1 MLKKRQPII
10 IPAINLQTKLLK
22 PTSIKTFTPLPPS
35 SVSNLSSVQASSSL
49 PIKEYLSMNI
59 NESID
64 IDDPIDIVYT
74 WVNMSDQVWM
84 NKFRM
89 HTGKM
94 PSAVRYQGVDEIK
107 YSIASVKKYASFI
120 RNIYVVTDNQMPPL
134 DFMNDRQIKI
144 IDHSVILGKECA
156 YPTFKSDSI
165 ESYLWK
171 IPGLSEVFLYFND
184 DIFVGNRIEKNMFIN
199 NNRKLPIADVK
210 ECNFNKF
217 TNSFLEKEPHFRC
230 ILTAAKIFS
239 RKFNVPMPRYRNEHF
254 CTVFRK
260 KTCELTWK
268 LFHNELANS
277 VKYNTR
283 DPYEPTVSFQILTH
297 YVGEFYGHMLIR
309 YSQSSPIKMLYG
321 DFNDDI
327 RYNRIKNSLM
337 LMRPHIF
344 CINNLHTPRQK
355 IRFEE
360 LMKKYYTGFF

>member
-1 MLKKRQPII
+1 MPEPAALSPSTVPTPELREQLVTTEHRLELAGRTLEYSATCGTVLLRLYNEPGDEKAAAADADKRGADKPRAEFFFIAYTLKGEEAGAR
-10 IPAINLQTKLLK
+10 AV
-22 PTSIKTFTPLPPS
+22 TFSFNGGPGSS
-35 SVSNLSSVQASSSL
+35 SVWLHLGLLGPQ
-49 PIKEYLSMNI
+49 
-59 NESID
+59 
-64 IDDPIDIVYT
+64 
-74 WVNMSDQVWM
+74 
-84 NKFRM
+84 R
-89 HTGKM
+89 
-94 PSAVRYQGVDEIK
+94 
-107 YSIASVKKYASFI
+107 
-120 RNIYVVTDNQMPPL
+120 VVTDDTGLAPPPPYAL
-134 DFMNDRQIKI
+134 QDNEYTLLT
-144 IDHSVILGKECA
+144 HSDLV
-156 YPTFKSDSI
+156 
-165 ESYLWK
+165 
-171 IPGLSEVFLYFND
+171 
-184 DIFVGNRIEKNMFIN
+184 
-199 NNRKLPIADVK
+199 
-210 ECNFNKF
+210 
-217 TNSFLEKEPHFRC
+217 
-230 ILTAAKIFS
+230 LTAAKIFS